1 MNEQTWWYLSRASG
15 LVAWALLVGS
25 LVLGVLLA
33 TRALKP
39 LDRPAWLLSMHRW
52 FSGLAVTATV
62 VHLLALVLDG
72 YVQFGAK
79 EIFVPMASSWQPGAV
94 TFGVVAMYVMA
105 LVQVTSLMMKRLP
118 KRLWRAVHMTSYL
131 LVWTATVHAG
141 MAGTDATNRVYQA
154 VALLLTIAA
163 VSATVLRII
172 VGRRGGAVAAT
183 STATARTAP
192 EPTPATTVD
201 DPALVAAA
209 RLTDRAA
216 MIAAARAARAAG
228 ATDASAAATPA
239 PGSPLPPP
247 TSTHTLIRP

>member
-1 MNEQTWWYLSRASG
+1 MNEQAWWYLSRASG
-15 LVAWALLVGS
+15 LVAWALLIGS

-39 LDRPAWLLSMHRW
+39 LDRPAWLLAMHRW

-62 VHLLALVLDG
+62 VHLLALVFDG

-79 EIFVPMASSWQPGAV
+79 EIFVPMASTWQPGAV
-94 TFGVVAMYVMA
+94 AVGVVAMYVMA

-118 KRLWRAVHMTSYL
+118 KRLWRGVHMTSYL

-172 VGRRGGAVAAT
+172 VGRRGGA
-183 STATARTAP
+183 
-192 EPTPATTVD
+192 TPAAPRVS
-201 DPALVAAA
+201 PATGDGPAAVAEA
-209 RLTDRAA
+209 RLTERAA
-216 MIAAARAARAAG
+216 MIAAARAARSG
-228 ATDASAAATPA
+228 ADTASASTACIATVDEPPRA
-239 PGSPLPPP
+239 GSALPPP
-247 TSTHTLIRP
+247 TSTHRLIRP

>member
-1 MNEQTWWYLSRASG
+1 
-15 LVAWALLVGS
+15 
-25 LVLGVLLA
+25 VLLA

-62 VHLLALVLDG
+62 VHLVALVLDG

-79 EIFVPMASSWQPGAV
+79 EIFVPMASTWQPGAV
-94 TFGVVAMYVMA
+94 TFGIVAMYVMA

-118 KRLWRAVHMTSYL
+118 KRLWRGVHMTSYL

-163 VSATVLRII
+163 VSATVLRVI
-172 VGRRGGAVAAT
+172 VGRRGGATGATGSGAAT
-183 STATARTAP
+183 PATRTATARTTAS
-192 EPTPATTVD
+192 TVD
-201 DPALVAAA
+201 DPAEVAAA
-209 RLTDRAA
+209 RLTERAA
-216 MIAAARAARAAG
+216 MIAAARASRAAD
-228 ATDASAAATPA
+228 TSAAATPA
-239 PGSPLPPP
+239 ARSPLPPP

>member
-1 MNEQTWWYLSRASG
+1 MNEQAWWYLSRASG
-15 LVAWALLVGS
+15 LVAWALLIGS

-39 LDRPAWLLSMHRW
+39 LDRPAWLLAMHRW

-62 VHLLALVLDG
+62 VHLLALVFDG

-79 EIFVPMASSWQPGAV
+79 EIFVPMASTWQPGAV
-94 TFGVVAMYVMA
+94 AVGVVAMYVMA

-118 KRLWRAVHMTSYL
+118 KRLWRGVHMTSYL

-154 VALLLTIAA
+154 VALVLTIAA

-172 VGRRGGAVAAT
+172 VGRRGGAIATPPVATGAAPVDADTPAAVAAQ
-183 STATARTAP
+183 
-192 EPTPATTVD
+192 
-201 DPALVAAA
+201 
-209 RLTDRAA
+209 RLSDRAA
-216 MIAAARAARAAG
+216 MIAAARASRAPTAG
-228 ATDASAAATPA
+228 TPEA
-239 PGSPLPPP
+239 IL
-247 TSTHTLIRP
+247 

>member
-15 LVAWALLVGS
+15 LVAWALLIGS

-79 EIFVPMASSWQPGAV
+79 EIFVPMASTWQPGAV
-94 TFGVVAMYVMA
+94 TFGIVAMYVMA

-118 KRLWRAVHMTSYL
+118 KRLWRGVHMTSYL

-154 VALLLTIAA
+154 VAPLLTIAA

-172 VGRRGGAVAAT
+172 VGRRGGAAAVT
-183 STATARTAP
+183 GTATARTVT
-192 EPTPATTVD
+192 EPTTATEVE
-201 DPALVAAA
+201 DPAVVAAA

-216 MIAAARAARAAG
+216 MIAAARASRSAG
-228 ATDASAAATPA
+228 ASGAATPA
-239 PGSPLPPP
+239 QGSPLPPP

>member
-1 MNEQTWWYLSRASG
+1 MNEQAWWYLSRASG
-15 LVAWALLVGS
+15 LVAWALLIGS

-39 LDRPAWLLSMHRW
+39 LDRPAWLLAMHRW

-62 VHLLALVLDG
+62 VHLLALVFDG

-79 EIFVPMASSWQPGAV
+79 EIFVPMASTWQPGAV
-94 TFGVVAMYVMA
+94 AVGVVAMYVMA

-118 KRLWRAVHMTSYL
+118 KRLWRGVHMTSYL

-154 VALLLTIAA
+154 VALVLTIAA

-172 VGRRGGAVAAT
+172 VGRRGGATATPPVATGAAPVDADTPAAVAAQ
-183 STATARTAP
+183 
-192 EPTPATTVD
+192 
-201 DPALVAAA
+201 
-209 RLTDRAA
+209 RLSDRAA
-216 MIAAARAARAAG
+216 MIAAARSSRAPTAG
-228 ATDASAAATPA
+228 TPD
-239 PGSPLPPP
+239 PIL
-247 TSTHTLIRP
+247 

>member
-1 MNEQTWWYLSRASG
+1 MNEQAWWYLSRASG
-15 LVAWALLVGS
+15 LVAWALLIGS

-39 LDRPAWLLSMHRW
+39 LDRPAWLLAMHRW

-62 VHLLALVLDG
+62 VHLLALVFDG

-79 EIFVPMASSWQPGAV
+79 EIFVPMASTWQPGAV
-94 TFGVVAMYVMA
+94 AVGVVAMYVMA

-118 KRLWRAVHMTSYL
+118 KRLWRGVHMTSYL

-172 VGRRGGAVAAT
+172 VGRRGGTVAAT
-183 STATARTAP
+183 GSGTARPATEQTTATAV
-192 EPTPATTVD
+192 E
-201 DPALVAAA
+201 DPAGVAAA
-209 RLTDRAA
+209 RLSDRAA
-216 MIAAARAARAAG
+216 MIAAARASRAAG
-228 ATDASAAATPA
+228 ASAAATPA
-239 PGSPLPPP
+239 PAQGSQLPPP

>member
-1 MNEQTWWYLSRASG
+1 MNEQSWWYLSRASG
-15 LVAWALLVGS
+15 LVAWALLIGS

-62 VHLLALVLDG
+62 VHLLALVFDG

-94 TFGVVAMYVMA
+94 AVGIVAMYVMA

-172 VGRRGGAVAAT
+172 VGRRGGAVATGSGAAT
-183 STATARTAP
+183 PVGGLTS
-192 EPTPATTVD
+192 ATTVD
-201 DPALVAAA
+201 DPAAVATA
-209 RLTDRAA
+209 RSTDRAA
-216 MIAAARAARAAG
+216 MIAAARASRAAG
-228 ATDASAAATPA
+228 TASAAAPTQ
-239 PGSPLPPP
+239 GSSLPPP

>member
-15 LVAWALLVGS
+15 LVAWVLLIGS

-62 VHLLALVLDG
+62 VHLLALVFDG

-79 EIFVPMASSWQPGAV
+79 EIFVPMASTWQPGAV
-94 TFGVVAMYVMA
+94 AVGVVAMYVMA

-172 VGRRGGAVAAT
+172 VGRRGGAVAPT
-183 STATARTAP
+183 GTAAARTAA
-192 EPTPATTVD
+192 EPTPPSTTD
-201 DPALVAAA
+201 DPAGVAAA

-216 MIAAARAARAAG
+216 MIAAARASRAA
-228 ATDASAAATPA
+228 AASAAATPE